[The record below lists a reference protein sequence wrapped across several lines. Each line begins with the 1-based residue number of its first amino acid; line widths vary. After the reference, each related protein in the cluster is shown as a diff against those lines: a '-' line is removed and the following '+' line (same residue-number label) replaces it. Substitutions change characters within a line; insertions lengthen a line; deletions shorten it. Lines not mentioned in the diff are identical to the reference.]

1 MLRLPKHVQKIKY
14 IFLLF
19 IILLIF
25 SLLSSLYFIISSN
38 GNNLSTPIPTG
49 SKSINK
55 DIVRCTMD
63 VKCCPDGTCV
73 GRVAPSC
80 SFAPC
85 PKDRDTN

>member
-1 MLRLPKHVQKIKY
+1 MNKWVKY
-14 IFLLF
+14 IFLTL

-25 SLLSSLYFIISSN
+25 SLLSSFYFKISSN
-38 GNNLSTPIPTG
+38 SVSTPIPTG

-55 DIVRCTMD
+55 DIVGCTMD

-85 PKDRDTN
+85 PKAKNTN

>member
-1 MLRLPKHVQKIKY
+1 MNRRIKY
-14 IFLLF
+14 IFLTL
-19 IILLIF
+19 IILLLF
-25 SLLSSLYFIISSN
+25 SLLSSFYFN
-38 GNNLSTPIPTG
+38 KNNSIATPIPTG

-85 PKDRDTN
+85 PKDKNTN

>member
-1 MLRLPKHVQKIKY
+1 MNKRVKY
-14 IFLLF
+14 IFLTF

-25 SLLSSLYFIISSN
+25 SLLSSFYLKINSN
-38 GNNLSTPIPTG
+38 SVATPIPTG

-55 DIVRCTMD
+55 DVVRCTMD
-63 VKCCPDGTCV
+63 VKQCPDGSYV

-85 PKDRDTN
+85 PKNSKY